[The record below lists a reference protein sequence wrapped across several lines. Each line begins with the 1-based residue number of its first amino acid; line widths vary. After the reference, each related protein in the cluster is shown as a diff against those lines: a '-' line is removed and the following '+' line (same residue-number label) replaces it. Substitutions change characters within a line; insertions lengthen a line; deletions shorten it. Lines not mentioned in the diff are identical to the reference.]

1 MLTKQ
6 YQTLIPVELR
16 EAVSQHGRALI
27 DGDNVGAEAWVEAAA
42 LEGYRAA
49 AASAADLRPLQS
61 FELIAHARL
70 GFQFIV
76 KVRFLGAE
84 AKPLTLQVRWRQDG
98 RRWRIVEVDNL
109 NLRSPWHRPSQPAQ
123 RNVNG

>member
-1 MLTKQ
+1 MITKQ
-6 YQTLIPVELR
+6 YQTIIPGDLR
-16 EAVSQHGRALI
+16 EAVSQQARALI
-27 DGDNVGAEAWVEAAA
+27 DGDHAGAEAWVEAMA

-49 AASAADLRPLQS
+49 AASAGDLRPLQS
-61 FELIAHARL
+61 FELIAYARL
-70 GFQFIV
+70 GFQFMV

-84 AKPLTLQVRWRQDG
+84 GKPLTLQVRWREDG
-98 RRWRIVEVDNL
+98 RRWRIVEVENL